1 VHSRPRGEPLTDGGG
16 SQLISGPAGVVL
28 MGGLWLDVLGFVA
41 VFVVVFVLVAACERD
56 RH

>member
-1 VHSRPRGEPLTDGGG
+1 
-16 SQLISGPAGVVL
+16 

-41 VFVVVFVLVAACERD
+41 VFVVVFMLVAACERD